1 MASLIAEVRNQASQI
16 ASMKKT
22 IEAQDNQ
29 LKEHA
34 NDITL
39 LQPYRDQAIADREA
53 LLNGPLANMS
63 EKDKFLRRKPRPP
76 PKSSIEADISRIKR
90 LQDHDRIWN
99 ENEVFWGRY
108 GLSIANA
115 DSILKSPE
123 VIRLLNFYADLEC
136 RPAWRMERSVCE
148 ETIEKW
154 VDWVKWEALEDKSP
168 FEEWDYQFL
177 KMKMVW

>member
-39 LQPYRDQAIADREA
+39 LQPYRDQAIADLEA
-53 LLNGPLANMS
+53 LLNDPLANMG
-63 EKDKFLRRKPRPP
+63 EKDK
-76 PKSSIEADISRIKR
+76 IKR
-90 LQDHDRIWN
+90 LQDHDGIWN

-108 GLSIANA
+108 GLSIASA

-148 ETIEKW
+148 ETSEKR
-154 VDWVKWEALEDKSP
+154 VDLVKWEALEDKSP
-168 FEEWDYQFL
+168 FEKWDYQFL
-177 KMKMVW
+177 KTKMVW